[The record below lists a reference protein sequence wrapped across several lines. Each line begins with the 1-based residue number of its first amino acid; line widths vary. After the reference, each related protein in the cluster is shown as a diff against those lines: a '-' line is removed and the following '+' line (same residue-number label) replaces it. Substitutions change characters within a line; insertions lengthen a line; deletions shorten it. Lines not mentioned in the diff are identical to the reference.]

1 MSGRILGAA
10 QVLSCVVIERR
21 LGLRGRLIES
31 DEDEYTEDSDY
42 EDETGLTGEPIS
54 GNIDSEQN
62 REQRLHPV
70 LKIGSS
76 VA

>member
-1 MSGRILGAA
+1 M
-10 QVLSCVVIERR
+10 IERR
-21 LGLRGRLIES
+21 LGLRGHLNKS

-42 EDETGLTGEPIS
+42 EDETGLTGGPVS
-54 GNIDSEQN
+54 GNIDSVQN
-62 REQRLHPV
+62 REQRLYPV